1 MIFNTVTQ
9 QRPGTARGWKK
20 YIELDSAVDAL
31 FAVGEKVQVT
41 IERVPESWAVV
52 VAPVVF
58 GDAPQRSTEIPETF
72 VTRAQAQA
80 AIDKHPNHDILRFPV
95 KLE

>member
-1 MIFNTVTQ
+1 MIFTTVTQ
-9 QRPGTARGWKK
+9 QRASGGGWKK
-20 YIELDSAVDAL
+20 YIDLDSAGEAL
-31 FAVGEKVQVT
+31 FAVGETVQVT
-41 IERVPESWAVV
+41 IEKVPEPWVVV
-52 VAPVVF
+52 VAPIVY